1 MAGGP
6 VGDAAL
12 REELLRRLGLNQQAR
27 RAGRALFEK
36 ADGGILRLADLAP
49 AEQQIVTR
57 LEAVDRDNTRWLGEL
72 VNRRGWPG
80 RSLVGEDGALAAWLL
95 AQHADQDPTLQRRCL
110 DLMRVAP
117 GTEVSPGHIAYLTDR
132 VLLAEGESQVYGT
145 QMTMVDGE
153 YRPENLRDPD
163 SVDQRRGRRPRP
175 DGQAPGADARATTGT
190 PVGRTDS
197 ARVTRFPVM
206 QYRRPC

>member
-1 MAGGP
+1 MMADRP

-12 REELLRRLGLNQQAR
+12 REELLRRLDLDQQAR
-27 RAGRALFEK
+27 RAGKALFEK
-36 ADGGILRLADLAP
+36 AAGGILRLADLAP
-49 AEQQIVTR
+49 AEREILAR
-57 LEAVDRDNTRWLGEL
+57 LEDVDRDNTRWLGEL

-80 RSLVGEDGALAAWLL
+80 RSLVGEDGAVAAWLL
-95 AQHADQDPTLQRRCL
+95 AQHADQDPALQRRCL

-117 GTEVSPGHIAYLTDR
+117 ETEVSPSHIAYLTDR

-163 SVDQRRGRRPRP
+163 SVDQRR
-175 DGQAPGADARATTGT
+175 AA
-190 PVGRTDS
+190 VGLDTMAKHLELMRE
-197 ARVTRFPVM
+197 P
-206 QYRRPC
+206 PPEHP